1 MTELSSVSLAEL
13 KASNEP
19 EDIVKLH
26 DARLI
31 SGISEMGE
39 WAYEAERAW
48 QYYASRQWQ
57 DLSEQE
63 RHRVIPIIANLIRRD
78 LDQMTARVLDAD
90 PVIKPKGRYSQ
101 YYELGEL
108 MVDLLSWTRDEE
120 ENWFNDLEDVIQDC
134 FHGGEGIMGEWW
146 NQSAEEGK
154 GMPQSYWQ
162 DPRFICW
169 DYLAKDWQKKDAEW
183 VATFNPK
190 KIDYIAAKYD
200 MDPSE
205 IDADYPTLH
214 INEHERLWLN
224 EYRNRLNINGDGD
237 SLDFTRL
244 DARVYEKIIW
254 SKRYAFVKGYFNP
267 NTRQM
272 EQNKDGSPLA
282 EADFTKLR
290 DESKKDLIVERVEQ
304 QELWRDVVINKKLI
318 EHKLAREDESKGGHG
333 QFPFC
338 WYTYVRMRDRS
349 HGKGEIDY
357 LIGMQDLINRALSRW
372 LEQLMIAGSSYVHS
386 IRGSMAPEDVEKVAN
401 MANVPMQH
409 IQTYAGFQ
417 APELVGGDP
426 KGAQLFAN
434 GFDLL
439 SQVKDSI
446 SGVYDVQRGNMPYS
460 TSGRGIRAL
469 QSSTDLLGVLP
480 RRHIESG
487 LRQSSVLRL
496 HNIKQNMRGSR
507 IAEVADKNGDENTP
521 LYIGNTMREIMEENN
536 LTVYTDKQTGRP
548 ATTAEG
554 EPLMLMDPET
564 GEEVKAIALSD
575 EAMEGISF
583 KKVTFTLDTGKE
595 RNKEERIE
603 VVREFLQ
610 TVGKGAVRWAAE
622 EFDLPN
628 KDILFED
635 MEKYDVADQF
645 LAQAEELEKET
656 GIDITEIMQ
665 LALQQ
670 VQQAVQQQQ
679 QQAQFGAADQG
690 AEVAPEG
697 APPPPPPESG
707 AAPQGGGGPP
717 PSQEQQ
723 DAQRDIADG
732 ITS

>member
-1 MTELSSVSLAEL
+1 M
-13 KASNEP
+13 
-19 EDIVKLH
+19 
-26 DARLI
+26 
-31 SGISEMGE
+31 
-39 WAYEAERAW
+39 
-48 QYYASRQWQ
+48 
-57 DLSEQE
+57 
-63 RHRVIPIIANLIRRD
+63 
-78 LDQMTARVLDAD
+78 
-90 PVIKPKGRYSQ
+90 
-101 YYELGEL
+101 
-108 MVDLLSWTRDEE
+108 
-120 ENWFNDLEDVIQDC
+120 
-134 FHGGEGIMGEWW
+134 
-146 NQSAEEGK
+146 
-154 GMPQSYWQ
+154 
-162 DPRFICW
+162 
-169 DYLAKDWQKKDAEW
+169 
-183 VATFNPK
+183 
-190 KIDYIAAKYD
+190 
-200 MDPSE
+200 
-205 IDADYPTLH
+205 
-214 INEHERLWLN
+214 
-224 EYRNRLNINGDGD
+224 
-237 SLDFTRL
+237 
-244 DARVYEKIIW
+244 
-254 SKRYAFVKGYFNP
+254 
-267 NTRQM
+267 
-272 EQNKDGSPLA
+272 
-282 EADFTKLR
+282 
-290 DESKKDLIVERVEQ
+290 
-304 QELWRDVVINKKLI
+304 
-318 EHKLAREDESKGGHG
+318 
-333 QFPFC
+333 
-338 WYTYVRMRDRS
+338 
-349 HGKGEIDY
+349 
-357 LIGMQDLINRALSRW
+357 
-372 LEQLMIAGSSYVHS
+372 
-386 IRGSMAPEDVEKVAN
+386 
-401 MANVPMQH
+401 
-409 IQTYAGFQ
+409 
-417 APELVGGDP
+417 
-426 KGAQLFAN
+426 
-434 GFDLL
+434 
-439 SQVKDSI
+439 
-446 SGVYDVQRGNMPYS
+446 
-460 TSGRGIRAL
+460 
-469 QSSTDLLGVLP
+469 
-480 RRHIESG
+480 
-487 LRQSSVLRL
+487 LRL

-635 MEKYDVADQF
+635 MEKYDVADQV

>member
-1 MTELSSVSLAEL
+1 MTELSSVSLEEL

-26 DARLI
+26 EARII
-31 SGISEMGE
+31 SGVSEMAD
-39 WAYEAERAW
+39 WAYEAQRAW
-48 QYYASRQWQ
+48 EYYASRQWEN
-57 DLSEQE
+57 LSEQE
-63 RHRVIPIIANLIRRD
+63 RHRIIPIIANLIRRD

-200 MDPSE
+200 MDPKE

-254 SKRYAFVKGYFNP
+254 SKRYTFVKGYFNP

-272 EQNKDGSPLA
+272 EKNKEGDLLT

-290 DESKKDLIVERVEQ
+290 DASKKDLIVERIEQ
-304 QELWRDVVINKKLI
+304 QELWRDVIINKKLV
-318 EHKLAREDESKGGHG
+318 EHELAREDESKGGHG

-338 WYTYVRMRDRS
+338 WFTYVRMRDRS

-496 HNIKQNMRGSR
+496 HNVKQNMRGNR
-507 IAEVADKNGDENTP
+507 IAEVADRNGDGNVP
-521 LYIGNTMREIMEENN
+521 LYVGNTMREIMEENN

-583 KKVTFTLDTGKE
+583 KKVSFELDTGKE

-635 MEKYDVADQF
+635 MEKYDVADQV

-656 GIDITEIMQ
+656 GIDVSEIMQ

-670 VQQAVQQQQ
+670 VQQALQQQQ
-679 QQAQFGAADQG
+679 QQAQFGAADRG
-690 AEVAPEG
+690 SEV
-697 APPPPPPESG
+697 PPPPPPESG
-707 AAPQGGGGPP
+707 AAPQGGGGLPK
-717 PSQEQQ
+717 SQEQQ
-723 DAQRDIADG
+723 DAQRDVADG
-732 ITS
+732 IPTP